1 MIIPPSISLSGK
13 VGELLMT
20 PTTEPRYNRTYI
32 CTFQQII
39 YSFHIDQKPRH
50 RMALGRVR
58 QETAMNGRT
67 SFIERLAD
75 FVVRNRIWVA
85 ILTLVA
91 AFTVFAGI
99 PNLKL
104 DTDGR
109 VFMAADNPDKM
120 LLDRFEQEFA
130 KDDNLAIIVKP
141 ADGNVFTPRTLGAVG
156 DLTEELWNLPYVRLV
171 NSITRFQNTY
181 ADGDMMVVE
190 DLVPDPQTVT
200 PKEAAAARDTALDRI
215 EIINSLISAD
225 GSATAIS
232 VIFRLPG
239 IDLVSEIPNIN
250 AEAEPLLARFRA
262 EYPEIEFKAS
272 GSVAISQ
279 AFATASQKDGET
291 LTPSML
297 VAMLLVVGIL
307 LRSVTGALLILVLA
321 ALSALVSLG
330 ALGWTRIPINSA
342 TAVAPLMVI
351 TLAVASSVHILS
363 SVRQTMQQTS
373 DRTQWARRALADHG
387 LGITVAIF
395 TTAIGFLSLNFSI
408 SPPFRQLGNM
418 VAAGM
423 VGVWIFTIFLLPGLI
438 CWLPMRQVRKAA
450 SVDRFMAWLGEFVI
464 RNQRRLLLGIPL
476 VILGFAAG
484 ISQIKL
490 EDDFLRYFDER
501 FETRRATD
509 LYEANLGGLNVL
521 EYSVDTGVESGINSV
536 AYLESLDAFA
546 SFLRDQP
553 EVSHIRILSDTIKRL
568 NMNMNGDDPA
578 FYRIPDTDEEASQ
591 YLFLYELSLGYG
603 MDLTDQINVDRSST
617 RVSAFVPFATTTQ
630 LLELDD
636 KVQAW
641 FAENAA
647 ELANP
652 VTGQTHVYTMIS
664 ARDVPSML
672 KGTTL
677 ALVFISFVIF
687 LVLRNLKLG
696 LVSLVPNLVPAA
708 MGFGL
713 WGFMVGNV
721 TLAVSIVVAMTLGIV
736 VDDTVHFILKYA
748 NARKR
753 GESAEDSVRYAFKS
767 VGMALTVTSLGL
779 VIGFAIL
786 GQSGFAVNRDMARLT
801 AITLS
806 FALFVDFL
814 FLPPLLIFLDRMKTM
829 KTSISNAASLALVAG
844 LAAALA
850 LVLPFD
856 SAKASN
862 EKGLAIAT
870 EVDNRDKG
878 WDDVSVEGEM
888 VLKNKAGNESVRKFR
903 STILE
908 AANTAEGDRSI
919 ITFSQP
925 RDVRGT
931 ALLTH
936 SKIEPEDDSQWIFL
950 PAVKRVK
957 RISSSNRTGKFVS
970 SEFSYEDLGSEEVAD
985 NDHIW
990 IEDTA
995 CAHDASL
1002 TCAAVESRPKNKKSG
1017 YSRRVSFIDLE
1028 EYRVHQIDFYNR
1040 RGDLEKTLN
1049 FEDYKQYEGQFWRAH
1064 VMIMKNHQTGK
1075 STRLSWGEY
1084 SFRQGLTDRDFTPQ
1098 GLPKAGR

>member
-1 MIIPPSISLSGK
+1 M
-13 VGELLMT
+13 
-20 PTTEPRYNRTYI
+20 
-32 CTFQQII
+32 
-39 YSFHIDQKPRH
+39 
-50 RMALGRVR
+50 
-58 QETAMNGRT
+58 
-67 SFIERLAD
+67 ERFAE
-75 FVVRNRIWVA
+75 FVVNNRIKVA
-85 ILTLVA
+85 IVTMLL
-91 AFTVFAGI
+91 AFGVFAGI

-109 VFMAADNPDKM
+109 VFMAADNPDKVR
-120 LLDRFEQEFA
+120 LDRFEQEFA
-130 KDDNLAIIVKP
+130 KDDNLAIIIVP
-141 ADGNVFTPRTLGAVG
+141 ADGEVFTPRTLGAIG
-156 DLTEELWNLPYVRLV
+156 AMTEDLWNLPYVRLV

-190 DLVPDPQTVT
+190 DLVPEPDMVT
-200 PKEAAAARDTALDRI
+200 DEDAAAARAVALDRI
-215 EIINSLISAD
+215 EIRNSLINEDA
-225 GSATAIS
+225 SATAIS

-250 AEAEPLLARFRA
+250 AEFEPLLEEYRA
-262 EYPEIEFKAS
+262 AYPDIQFKAS

-291 LTPSML
+291 LTPAML
-297 VAMLLVVGIL
+297 VAMLVIVGVL
-307 LRSVTGALLILVLA
+307 LRSATGSLLILMLA
-321 ALSALVSLG
+321 TLSALVSLG

-351 TLAVASSVHILS
+351 TLAVASSVHVLS
-363 SVRQTMQQTS
+363 SVRQTMQETA
-373 DRTQWARRALADHG
+373 DRTIWARRAIIDHG
-387 LGITVAIF
+387 LGITVAVF

-418 VAAGM
+418 VAGGM
-423 VGVWIFTIFLLPGLI
+423 IGVWVFTMFLLPGLI
-438 CWLPMRQVRKAA
+438 CWLPINQNKRAA
-450 SVDRFMAWLGEFVI
+450 SVDNFMVALGEFVI
-464 RNQRRLLLGIPL
+464 RHQKRLLVGIPV
-476 VILGFAAG
+476 VIIAFGAG

-490 EDDFLRYFDER
+490 EDDFLRYFDES
-501 FETRRATD
+501 FETRQATD
-509 LYEANLGGLNVL
+509 LYETELGGLNVL
-521 EYSVDTGVESGINSV
+521 EYSVDTGVENGINSV
-536 AYLESLDAFA
+536 EYLQTLDAL
-546 SFLRDQP
+546 SVFLRDQP
-553 EVSHIRILSDTIKRL
+553 EISHIRSLSDTIKRL
-568 NMNMNGDDPA
+568 NMNMNSDDPA
-578 FYRIPDTDEEASQ
+578 YYRIPDSDEEASQ
-591 YLFLYELSLGYG
+591 FLFLYELSLGYG

-617 RVSAFVPFATTTQ
+617 RVSAFVGYATTRQ
-630 LLELDD
+630 LIALDEKIQGWFDKNAPEL
-636 KVQAW
+636 KS
-641 FAENAA
+641 
-647 ELANP
+647 P

-672 KGTTL
+672 QGTSL

-687 LVLRNLKLG
+687 LVLRNFKLG
-696 LVSLVPNLVPAA
+696 LVSLVPNLVPAI

-713 WGFMVGNV
+713 WGYMVGNV

-753 GESAEDSVRYAFKS
+753 GDSAEDSVRYAFKS

-829 KTSISNAASLALVAG
+829 KTSTATTASLAAVTVIAASLAIMPLTGAN
-844 LAAALA
+844 
-850 LVLPFD
+850 
-856 SAKASN
+856 ASN

-878 WDDVSVEGEM
+878 WGDVTVEGEM

-908 AANTAEGDRSI
+908 AADASEGDRSI
-919 ITFSQP
+919 ITFSEP

-936 SKIEPEDDSQWIFL
+936 SKIEPDDDSQWIFL

-990 IEDTA
+990 LEDTA
-995 CAHDASL
+995 CEHDAAL
-1002 TCAAVESRPKNKKSG
+1002 TCAAVESRPKNKRSG
-1017 YSRRVSFIDLE
+1017 YSRRVSFIDLD
-1028 EYRVHQIDFYNR
+1028 EYRVHRIDFYNR
-1040 RGDLEKTLN
+1040 RGDLEKSLR
-1049 FEDYKQYEGQFWRAH
+1049 FEDYRQYEGQFWRAH
-1064 VMIMKNHQTGK
+1064 VMIMDNSQTGK
-1075 STRLSWGEY
+1075 STRLAWGDY
-1084 SFRQGLTDRDFTPQ
+1084 SFRQGLTERDFTPQ
-1098 GLPKAGR
+1098 GLPKASR

>member
-1 MIIPPSISLSGK
+1 MSG
-13 VGELLMT
+13 
-20 PTTEPRYNRTYI
+20 RN
-32 CTFQQII
+32 
-39 YSFHIDQKPRH
+39 SFVD
-50 RMALGRVR
+50 
-58 QETAMNGRT
+58 
-67 SFIERLAD
+67 RLAD
-75 FVVRNRIWVA
+75 LVVNNRIRVA
-85 ILTLVA
+85 VLTLVA
-91 AFTVFAGI
+91 AFIVFAGI

-109 VFMAADNPDKM
+109 VFMAADNPDKIV
-120 LLDRFEQEFA
+120 LDNFEQEFA

-141 ADGNVFTPRTLGAVG
+141 ADGNVFTPRTLGAIG
-156 DLTEELWNLPYVRLV
+156 ELTEELWNLPYVRLV

-200 PKEAAAARDTALDRI
+200 PEQATAARNTALDRI

-262 EYPEIEFKAS
+262 DYPEIEFKAS

-297 VAMLLVVGIL
+297 VAMLLVVGLL
-307 LRSVTGALLILVLA
+307 LRSVTGALLILVIA
-321 ALSALVSLG
+321 TLSALVSLG

-363 SVRQTMQQTS
+363 SIRQTMQETA
-373 DRTQWARRALADHG
+373 DRTTWARRALADHG

-423 VGVWIFTIFLLPGLI
+423 IGVWVFTIFLLPGLI
-438 CWLPMRQVRKAA
+438 CWLPMRQVKKAA
-450 SVDRFMAWLGEFVI
+450 SVDRLMAWLSEFVI
-464 RNQRRLLLGIPL
+464 RHQRRLLLGIPL

-509 LYEANLGGLNVL
+509 LYETNLGGLNVL

-553 EVSHIRILSDTIKRL
+553 EISHIRILSDTIKRL
-568 NMNMNGDDPA
+568 NMNMNSDDPA

-641 FAENAA
+641 FAANAP
-647 ELANP
+647 ELTSP

-677 ALVFISFVIF
+677 ALIFISFVIF

-753 GESAEDSVRYAFKS
+753 GASAEDSVRYAFKS

-829 KTSISNAASLALVAG
+829 KTSISKTASITALAG
-844 LAAALA
+844 ITCLAAALI
-850 LVLPFD
+850 LVMPVGN
-856 SAKASN
+856 AKASN

-878 WDDVSVEGEM
+878 WDDVTVEGEM

-908 AANTAEGDRSI
+908 AADASEGDRSI

-985 NDHIW
+985 NEHIW
-990 IEDTA
+990 IEDAA

-1017 YSRRVSFIDLE
+1017 YSRRVSFIDLD

-1049 FEDYKQYEGQFWRAH
+1049 FTDYQQYEGQFWRAH
-1064 VMIMKNHQTGK
+1064 IMTMKNHQTGK

>member
-1 MIIPPSISLSGK
+1 MDS
-13 VGELLMT
+13 
-20 PTTEPRYNRTYI
+20 R
-32 CTFQQII
+32 
-39 YSFHIDQKPRH
+39 
-50 RMALGRVR
+50 
-58 QETAMNGRT
+58 NG
-67 SFIERLAD
+67 FIERLAD
-75 FVVRNRIWVA
+75 FVVNNRIRVA
-85 ILTLVA
+85 VLTLIC
-91 AFTVFAGI
+91 AFAVFAGI

-109 VFMAADNPDKM
+109 VFMAADNPDKI
-120 LLDRFEQEFA
+120 LLDKFEQEFA

-141 ADGNVFTPRTLGAVG
+141 ADGNVFTPRTLGAIG
-156 DLTEELWNLPYVRLV
+156 ELTEELWNLPYVRLV

-200 PKEAAAARDTALDRI
+200 PEEAAAARDTALDRI

-239 IDLVSEIPNIN
+239 VDLVSEIPNIN
-250 AEAEPLLARFRA
+250 AEAEPLLARYRA

-321 ALSALVSLG
+321 TLSALVSLG

-363 SVRQTMQQTS
+363 SIRQTMQETP
-373 DRTQWARRALADHG
+373 DRTEWARRALADHG

-423 VGVWIFTIFLLPGLI
+423 VGVWVFTIFLLPGLI
-438 CWLPMRQVRKAA
+438 CWLPMRQIKKAA
-450 SVDRFMAWLGEFVI
+450 SVDRFMVWLGEFVI

-509 LYEANLGGLNVL
+509 LYETNLGGLNVL

-753 GESAEDSVRYAFKS
+753 GESAEDSVRHAFKS

-829 KTSISNAASLALVAG
+829 KTSISNAASLAVVAG

-850 LVLPFD
+850 LVLPFGG
-856 SAKASN
+856 AKASN

-908 AANTAEGDRSI
+908 AASTAEGDRSI

-1075 STRLSWGEY
+1075 STKLSWGEY

>member
-1 MIIPPSISLSGK
+1 MSVDI
-13 VGELLMT
+13 
-20 PTTEPRYNRTYI
+20 RY
-32 CTFQQII
+32 
-39 YSFHIDQKPRH
+39 
-50 RMALGRVR
+50 M
-58 QETAMNGRT
+58 
-67 SFIERLAD
+67 ERFAD
-75 FVVRNRIWVA
+75 FVVRNRIYTA
-85 ILTLVA
+85 IAALVL
-91 AFTVFAGI
+91 AFAVFAGI

-109 VFMAADNPDKM
+109 VFMAADNPDKI
-120 LLDRFEQEFA
+120 LLDKFEQEFA
-130 KDDNLAIIVKP
+130 KDDNLAIIVVPK
-141 ADGNVFTPRTLGAVG
+141 DGEVFTPRTLGAIG
-156 DLTEELWNLPYVRLV
+156 ALTEDLWNLPYVRLV

-190 DLVPDPQTVT
+190 DLVPEPSMVT
-200 PKEAAAARDTALDRI
+200 EDEASAARKAALDRI
-215 EIINSLISAD
+215 EIRNSLIND
-225 GSATAIS
+225 EGTATAIS

-239 IDLVSEIPNIN
+239 VDLVSEIPNIN
-250 AEAEPLLARFRA
+250 AEFEPLLAQYRA
-262 EYPEIEFKAS
+262 EYPDITFKAS

-291 LTPSML
+291 LTPAML
-297 VAMLLVVGIL
+297 VAMLLVVGVL

-321 ALSALVSLG
+321 ALSAMASLG

-342 TAVAPLMVI
+342 TAVAPLMVV
-351 TLAVASSVHILS
+351 TLAVASSVHVLS
-363 SVRQTMQQTS
+363 SIRQTMQQTA
-373 DRTQWARRALADHG
+373 DRTVWARRALADHG
-387 LGITVAIF
+387 LGITVAVF

-423 VGVWIFTIFLLPGLI
+423 IGVWIFTMFLLPGLI
-438 CWLPMRQVRKAA
+438 VWLPMRQIKEAA
-450 SVDRFMAWLGEFVI
+450 SVDRLMGRLGEFVI
-464 RNQRRLLLGIPL
+464 RNQRPLLLGIP
-476 VILGFAAG
+476 VIIIGFAIG

-490 EDDFLRYFDER
+490 EDDFLRYFDES
-501 FETRRATD
+501 FETRQATD
-509 LYEANLGGLNVL
+509 LYETELGGLNVL
-521 EYSVDTGVESGINSV
+521 EYSVDTGVENGINSV
-536 AYLESLDAFA
+536 EYLQKLDDLSA
-546 SFLRDQP
+546 FLRSQP
-553 EVSHIRILSDTIKRL
+553 EVSHIRSLSDTIKRL

-578 FYRIPDTDEEASQ
+578 SYRIPDTDEEASQ
-591 YLFLYELSLGYG
+591 FLFLYELSLGYG

-617 RVSAFVPFATTTQ
+617 RVSAFVGYATTRQ
-630 LLELDD
+630 LIALDG
-636 KVQAW
+636 KIQTW
-641 FAENAA
+641 FAENAP
-647 ELANP
+647 ELQSP

-672 KGTTL
+672 QGTSL

-696 LVSLVPNLVPAA
+696 LISLVPNLLPAV

-713 WGFMVGNV
+713 WGYMVGNV

-814 FLPPLLIFLDRMKTM
+814 FLPPLLIFIDRMKTM
-829 KTSISNAASLALVAG
+829 KITASTTATMAVLAT
-844 LAAALA
+844 LAAGIML
-850 LVLPFD
+850 LLPAD
-856 SAKASN
+856 CAHASN

-870 EVDNRDKG
+870 EVDNRDKEWG
-878 WDDVSVEGEM
+878 DVTVEGEM

-908 AANTAEGDRSI
+908 AANSAEGDKSI
-919 ITFSQP
+919 IVFSQP

-990 IEDTA
+990 LEDA
-995 CAHDASL
+995 PCEHDAGL
-1002 TCAAVESRPKNKKSG
+1002 TCAAVESRPKNKRSG
-1017 YSRRVSFIDLE
+1017 YSKRVSFIDMD
-1028 EYRVHQIDFYNR
+1028 EYRVHRIDFYNR
-1040 RGDLEKTLN
+1040 RGDLEKILS
-1049 FEDYKQYEGQFWRAH
+1049 FSDFKLYKDRYWRAQ
-1064 VMIMKNHQTGK
+1064 IMTMNNQQTGK
-1075 STRLSWGEY
+1075 STTLSWGEY
-1084 SFRQGLTDRDFTPQ
+1084 DFGQGLNDRDFTPQ
-1098 GLPKAGR
+1098 ALPKASR

>member
-1 MIIPPSISLSGK
+1 M
-13 VGELLMT
+13 
-20 PTTEPRYNRTYI
+20 
-32 CTFQQII
+32 
-39 YSFHIDQKPRH
+39 
-50 RMALGRVR
+50 
-58 QETAMNGRT
+58 
-67 SFIERLAD
+67 ERFAD
-75 FVVRNRIWVA
+75 FVVNNRIKMA
-85 ILTLVA
+85 LATLLM
-91 AFTVFAGI
+91 AFVVFAGI

-109 VFMAADNPDKM
+109 VFMASDNPDKI
-120 LLDRFEQEFA
+120 LLDNFEQEFA
-130 KDDNLAIIVKP
+130 KDDNLAIIIVPK
-141 ADGNVFTPRTLGAVG
+141 DGEVFTPRTLGAIG
-156 DLTEELWNLPYVRLV
+156 AMTEDLWNLPYVRLV

-190 DLVPDPQTVT
+190 DLVPEPSMVTVE
-200 PKEAAAARDTALDRI
+200 EAAAARAAALDRI
-215 EIINSLISAD
+215 EIRNSLINEQ
-225 GSATAIS
+225 GTATAIS

-250 AEAEPLLARFRA
+250 AEFAPLLE
-262 EYPEIEFKAS
+262 EYRTAYPDITFKAS
-272 GSVAISQ
+272 GSVAVSQ

-291 LTPSML
+291 LTPAML
-297 VAMLLVVGIL
+297 VAMLVIVGLL
-307 LRSVTGALLILVLA
+307 LRSATGSLLILILA

-351 TLAVASSVHILS
+351 TLAVASSVHVLS
-363 SVRQTMQQTS
+363 SIRQTMQETS
-373 DRTQWARRALADHG
+373 DRTIWARRALSDHG
-387 LGITVAIF
+387 LGITVAVF

-418 VAAGM
+418 VAGGM
-423 VGVWIFTIFLLPGLI
+423 IGVWIFTMFLLPGLI
-438 CWLPMRQVRKAA
+438 CWVPIRQNKGAA
-450 SVDRFMAWLGEFVI
+450 SVDRFMVALGEFVI
-464 RNQRRLLLGIPL
+464 RHQKRLLLGIP
-476 VILGFAAG
+476 VIIIGFAAG

-490 EDDFLRYFDER
+490 EDDFLRYFDES
-501 FETRRATD
+501 FETRQATD
-509 LYEANLGGLNVL
+509 LYETELGGLNVL
-521 EYSVDTGVESGINSV
+521 EYSVDTGEENGINSV
-536 AYLESLDAFA
+536 AYLTKLEDLSV
-546 SFLRDQP
+546 FLRAQP
-553 EVSHIRILSDTIKRL
+553 EVSHIRSLSDTIKRL

-578 FYRIPDTDEEASQ
+578 FYRIPETDEEASQ
-591 YLFLYELSLGYG
+591 FLFLYELSLGYG

-617 RVSAFVPFATTTQ
+617 RVSAFVGYATTRQ
-630 LLELDD
+630 LIALDHKIQD
-636 KVQAW
+636 W
-641 FAENAA
+641 FDENAP
-647 ELANP
+647 ELKAP

-672 KGTTL
+672 QGTTL

-696 LVSLVPNLVPAA
+696 IVSLVPNLLPAL

-713 WGFMVGNV
+713 WGYLVGNV

-736 VDDTVHFILKYA
+736 VDDTVHFMLKYA

-753 GESAEDSVRYAFKS
+753 GESAEDSVRHAFKS
-767 VGMALTVTSLGL
+767 VGMALTITSLGL

-829 KTSISNAASLALVAG
+829 KTNTTSTASLAVIAT
-844 LAAALA
+844 LAAAA
-850 LVLPFD
+850 LVMTL
-856 SAKASN
+856 STTAKATGDDASN

-870 EVDNRDKG
+870 EVDSRDRG
-878 WDDVSVEGEM
+878 WGDVTVEGEM

-908 AANTAEGDRSI
+908 AADASEGDRSI

-936 SKIEPEDDSQWIFL
+936 SKIEPDDDSQWIFL

-985 NDHIW
+985 NAHIW
-990 IEDTA
+990 LEDAA
-995 CAHDASL
+995 CAHDGAL
-1002 TCAAVESRPKNKKSG
+1002 TCAAVESRPKNKRSG
-1017 YSRRVSFIDLE
+1017 YSKRVSFIDLD

-1040 RGDLEKTLN
+1040 RGDLEKSLK
-1049 FEDYKQYEGQFWRAH
+1049 FQDYKQYEGQFWRAH
-1064 VMIMKNHQTGK
+1064 VMIMENTQTGK
-1075 STRLSWGEY
+1075 STRLSWGDY
-1084 SFRQGLTDRDFTPQ
+1084 SFRKGLTERDFTPQ
-1098 GLPKAGR
+1098 GLPKASR

>member
-1 MIIPPSISLSGK
+1 
-13 VGELLMT
+13 
-20 PTTEPRYNRTYI
+20 
-32 CTFQQII
+32 
-39 YSFHIDQKPRH
+39 
-50 RMALGRVR
+50 
-58 QETAMNGRT
+58 MNGRT
-67 SFIERLAD
+67 SFIGRLAD
-75 FVVRNRIWVA
+75 LVVKNRIRVA

-91 AFTVFAGI
+91 AFAVFAGI

-109 VFMAADNPDKM
+109 VFMADDNPDKI

-200 PKEAAAARDTALDRI
+200 PEEAAAARDTALDRI

-250 AEAEPLLARFRA
+250 AEAEPLLTRYRA
-262 EYPEIEFKAS
+262 DYPEIEFKAS

-321 ALSALVSLG
+321 TLSALVSLG

-373 DRTQWARRALADHG
+373 DRTEWARRALADHG

-438 CWLPMRQVRKAA
+438 CWLPMRQVKKAA

-568 NMNMNGDDPA
+568 NMNMNGDDPS
-578 FYRIPDTDEEASQ
+578 FYRIPETDEEASQ

-641 FAENAA
+641 FASNAP

-672 KGTTL
+672 QGTTL
-677 ALVFISFVIF
+677 ALIFISFVIF

-713 WGFMVGNV
+713 WGYMVGNV

-829 KTSISNAASLALVAG
+829 KPSISKAASLAVIATM
-844 LAAALA
+844 AAALTA
-850 LVLPFD
+850 MLPAGN
-856 SAKASN
+856 AKASN

-878 WDDVSVEGEM
+878 WDDVTVEGEM
-888 VLKNKAGNESVRKFR
+888 VLKNKAGNESVRKFQ

-908 AANTAEGDRSI
+908 AASASEGDRSI

-990 IEDTA
+990 IEDAA
-995 CAHDASL
+995 CAHEPSL

-1017 YSRRVSFIDLE
+1017 YSRRVSFIDLD

-1049 FEDYKQYEGQFWRAH
+1049 FEEYRQYEGQFWRAH

>member
-1 MIIPPSISLSGK
+1 MDRFAAII
-13 VGELLMT
+13 V
-20 PTTEPRYNRTYI
+20 N
-32 CTFQQII
+32 
-39 YSFHIDQKPRH
+39 
-50 RMALGRVR
+50 
-58 QETAMNGRT
+58 
-67 SFIERLAD
+67 
-75 FVVRNRIWVA
+75 NRINCAVV
-85 ILTLVA
+85 TLA
-91 AFTVFAGI
+91 LAFAVFAGI

-109 VFMAADNPDKM
+109 VFMADENPDKM

-130 KDDNLAIIVKP
+130 KDDNLAIIIKP
-141 ADGNVFTPRTLGAVG
+141 ADGEVFTPRTLGAIG
-156 DLTEELWNLPYVRLV
+156 ALTEDLWNLPYVRLV
-171 NSITRFQNTY
+171 NSITRFQNSY

-190 DLVPDPQTVT
+190 DLVPDPQMVT
-200 PKEAAAARDTALDRI
+200 AEEAARARATALDRV
-215 EIINSLISAD
+215 EIRNSLISGDA
-225 GSATAIS
+225 SATAIS

-239 IDLVSEIPNIN
+239 VDLVSEIPNIN
-250 AEAEPLLARFRA
+250 AEAEPLLERYRA
-262 EYPEIEFKAS
+262 EYPDIEFKAS

-291 LTPSML
+291 LTPAML

-307 LRSVTGALLILVLA
+307 LRTVTGSLLILVLA

-351 TLAVASSVHILS
+351 TLAVASGVHVLS
-363 SVRQTMQQTS
+363 SIRQTMQQTA
-373 DRTQWARRALADHG
+373 DRTEWARRALTDHG
-387 LGITVAIF
+387 VGITVAIF
-395 TTAIGFLSLNFSI
+395 TTGIGFLSLNFSI
-408 SPPFRQLGNM
+408 SPPFQQLGNM
-418 VAAGM
+418 VAVGM
-423 VGVWIFTIFLLPGLI
+423 IGVWIFTIFLLPGLI
-438 CWLPMRQVRKAA
+438 CWLPIKQINKAA
-450 SVDRFMAWLGEFVI
+450 SVDRLMVWLGEFVI
-464 RNQRRLLLGIPL
+464 RHQRRLLLGIP
-476 VILGFAAG
+476 VIIIGFAAG

-501 FETRRATD
+501 FETRKATD
-509 LYEANLGGLNVL
+509 LYETNLGGLNVL
-521 EYSVDTGVESGINSV
+521 EYSVDTGIESGINSV

-546 SFLRDQP
+546 EFLRAQP

-578 FYRIPDTDEEASQ
+578 FYRIPETDEEASQ

-617 RVSAFVPFATTTQ
+617 RVSAFVPFATTSQ
-630 LLELDD
+630 LLALDD
-636 KVQAW
+636 RIQEW
-641 FAENAA
+641 FTANTP
-647 ELANP
+647 ELTSP

-687 LVLRNLKLG
+687 LVLRNFKLG

-713 WGFMVGNV
+713 WGYMVGNV

-753 GESAEDSVRYAFKS
+753 GDSAEDSVRYAFKS

-829 KTSISNAASLALVAG
+829 KTSSTTTAALAVIAG
-844 LAAALA
+844 LAMALA
-850 LVLPFD
+850 LLTP
-856 SAKASN
+856 SGGAKASA

-870 EVDNRDKG
+870 EVDNRDRG
-878 WDDVSVEGEM
+878 WGDVTVEGEM

-908 AANTAEGDRSI
+908 AEDSAEGDQSI
-919 ITFSQP
+919 ITFSKP

-936 SKIEPEDDSQWIFL
+936 SKIEPDDDSQWIFL

-990 IEDTA
+990 LEDAA
-995 CAHDASL
+995 CARDAAL

-1017 YSRRVSFIDLE
+1017 YSKRVSFIDLA
-1028 EYRVHQIDFYNR
+1028 EYRVQRIDFYNR
-1040 RGDLEKTLN
+1040 RGDLEKTLE
-1049 FEDYKQYEGQFWRAH
+1049 FQDYRQYEGQFWRAH
-1064 VMIMKNHQTGK
+1064 VMVMKNHQTGK
-1075 STRLSWGEY
+1075 STRLSWGDY
-1084 SFRQGLTDRDFTPQ
+1084 NFRQGLTARDFTPQ

>member
-1 MIIPPSISLSGK
+1 M
-13 VGELLMT
+13 
-20 PTTEPRYNRTYI
+20 
-32 CTFQQII
+32 
-39 YSFHIDQKPRH
+39 
-50 RMALGRVR
+50 
-58 QETAMNGRT
+58 
-67 SFIERLAD
+67 ERLAA
-75 FVVRNRIWVA
+75 FVVSNRIKFA
-85 ILTLVA
+85 IATMVL
-91 AFTVFAGI
+91 AFAVFAGI

-109 VFMAADNPDKM
+109 VFMADNNPDKM

-141 ADGNVFTPRTLGAVG
+141 ADGEVFTPRTLGAIG
-156 DLTEELWNLPYVRLV
+156 ALTEELWNLPYVRLV

-200 PKEAAAARDTALDRI
+200 AEEAAAARATALDRV

-239 IDLVSEIPNIN
+239 TDLAAEIPNIN
-250 AEAEPLLARFRA
+250 AEADPLLARYRA
-262 EYPEIEFKAS
+262 EFPDIEFKAS

-291 LTPSML
+291 LTPAML

-307 LRSVTGALLILVLA
+307 LRTVTGSLLILVLA
-321 ALSALVSLG
+321 SLSALVSLG

-351 TLAVASSVHILS
+351 TLAVASSVHVLS
-363 SVRQTMQQTS
+363 SIRQTMQQTA
-373 DRTQWARRALADHG
+373 DRTEWARRALTDHG

-395 TTAIGFLSLNFSI
+395 TTAVGFLSLNFSI
-408 SPPFRQLGNM
+408 SPPFQQLGNM

-423 VGVWIFTIFLLPGLI
+423 IGIWIFTIFLLPGLI
-438 CWLPMRQVRKAA
+438 CWLPIRQVQKAA
-450 SVDRFMAWLGEFVI
+450 SVDRFMVWLGEFVI
-464 RNQRRLLLGIPL
+464 RHQRRLLIGIP
-476 VILGFAAG
+476 VIIIGFAAG

-501 FETRRATD
+501 FETRQATD
-509 LYEANLGGLNVL
+509 LYETDLGGLNVL
-521 EYSVDTGVESGINSV
+521 EYSVDTGVESGVNSV

-546 SFLRDQP
+546 TFLRAQP
-553 EVSHIRILSDTIKRL
+553 EISHIRILSDTIKRL

-578 FYRIPDTDEEASQ
+578 FYRIPETDEEASQ

-603 MDLTDQINVDRSST
+603 MDLTDQINVSRSST
-617 RVSAFVPFATTTQ
+617 RVSAFVPFATTSQ
-630 LLELDD
+630 LLALDD
-636 KVQAW
+636 RIQDW
-641 FAENAA
+641 FAANAPD
-647 ELANP
+647 LTSP

-708 MGFGL
+708 MGFAL
-713 WGFMVGNV
+713 WGYMVGNV

-753 GESAEDSVRYAFKS
+753 GETAEDAVRHAFKS

-829 KTSISNAASLALVAG
+829 KTSATTTATLAIIAG
-844 LAAALA
+844 LAALLALA
-850 LVLPFD
+850 APSSV
-856 SAKASN
+856 ARASE

-870 EVDNRDKG
+870 EVDNRDRG
-878 WDDVSVEGEM
+878 WGDVTVEGEM
-888 VLKNKAGNESVRKFR
+888 VLKNKAGNESVRRFR

-919 ITFSQP
+919 ITFSKP

-950 PAVKRVK
+950 PAIKRVK

-990 IEDTA
+990 LEDSA
-995 CAHDASL
+995 CAHDAAL

-1017 YSRRVSFIDLE
+1017 YSKRVSFIDLT

-1040 RGDLEKTLN
+1040 RGDLEKTLE
-1049 FEDYKQYEGQFWRAH
+1049 FQDYRQYENQFWRAH
-1064 VMIMKNHQTGK
+1064 VMVMQNHQTGK
-1075 STRLSWGEY
+1075 LTRLSWGDY
-1084 SFRQGLTDRDFTPQ
+1084 NFRQNLTERDFTPQ

>member
-1 MIIPPSISLSGK
+1 MERFAEFVVNNRIK
-13 VGELLMT
+13 VAIVTMLL
-20 PTTEPRYNRTYI
+20 
-32 CTFQQII
+32 
-39 YSFHIDQKPRH
+39 
-50 RMALGRVR
+50 ALG
-58 QETAMNGRT
+58 
-67 SFIERLAD
+67 
-75 FVVRNRIWVA
+75 
-85 ILTLVA
+85 
-91 AFTVFAGI
+91 VFAGI

-109 VFMAADNPDKM
+109 VFMAADNPDKIR
-120 LLDRFEQEFA
+120 LDRFEQEFA
-130 KDDNLAIIVKP
+130 KDDNLAIIIVP
-141 ADGNVFTPRTLGAVG
+141 ADGEVFTPRTLGAIG
-156 DLTEELWNLPYVRLV
+156 AMTEDLWNLPYVRLV

-190 DLVPDPQTVT
+190 DLVPEPDMVT
-200 PKEAAAARDTALDRI
+200 NDEAAAARAVALDRI
-215 EIINSLISAD
+215 EISNSLINEEA
-225 GSATAIS
+225 SATAIS

-250 AEAEPLLARFRA
+250 AEFEPLLEEYRA
-262 EYPEIEFKAS
+262 AYPDIQFKAS

-291 LTPSML
+291 LTPAML
-297 VAMLLVVGIL
+297 VAMLFIVGVL
-307 LRSVTGALLILVLA
+307 LRSAIGSLLILVLA
-321 ALSALVSLG
+321 TLSALVSLG

-351 TLAVASSVHILS
+351 TLAVASSVHVLS
-363 SVRQTMQQTS
+363 SVRQTMQETA
-373 DRTQWARRALADHG
+373 DRTVWARRAIIDHG
-387 LGITVAIF
+387 LGITVAVF

-418 VAAGM
+418 VAGGM
-423 VGVWIFTIFLLPGLI
+423 IGVWVFTMFLLPGLI
-438 CWLPMRQVRKAA
+438 CWLPIKQNKRTA
-450 SVDRFMAWLGEFVI
+450 SIDNLMVALGEFVI
-464 RNQRRLLLGIPL
+464 RHQKRLLVGIPV
-476 VILGFAAG
+476 VIIAFGAG

-490 EDDFLRYFDER
+490 EDDFLRYFDES
-501 FETRRATD
+501 FETRQATD
-509 LYEANLGGLNVL
+509 LYETELGGLNVL
-521 EYSVDTGVESGINSV
+521 EYSVDTGVENGINSV
-536 AYLESLDAFA
+536 EYLQTLDAL
-546 SFLRDQP
+546 SVFLRDQP
-553 EVSHIRILSDTIKRL
+553 EITHIRSLSDTIKRL
-568 NMNMNGDDPA
+568 NMNMNSDDPA
-578 FYRIPDTDEEASQ
+578 YYRIPDSDEEASQ
-591 YLFLYELSLGYG
+591 FLFLYELSLGYG

-617 RVSAFVPFATTTQ
+617 RVSAFVDYATTRQ
-630 LLELDD
+630 LIALDEKIQGWFDKNAPEL
-636 KVQAW
+636 KS
-641 FAENAA
+641 
-647 ELANP
+647 P

-672 KGTTL
+672 QGTSL

-696 LVSLVPNLVPAA
+696 LVSLVPNLVPAI

-713 WGFMVGNV
+713 WGYMVGNV

-753 GESAEDSVRYAFKS
+753 GDSAEDSVRYAFKS

-829 KTSISNAASLALVAG
+829 KTSTATNASLSAVAVIAASFAIMPLTGAN
-844 LAAALA
+844 
-850 LVLPFD
+850 
-856 SAKASN
+856 ASN

-878 WDDVSVEGEM
+878 WGDMTVEGEM

-908 AANTAEGDRSI
+908 AADASEGDRSI
-919 ITFSQP
+919 ITFSEP

-936 SKIEPEDDSQWIFL
+936 SKIEPDDDSQWIFL

-990 IEDTA
+990 LEDAA
-995 CAHDASL
+995 CEHDAAL
-1002 TCAAVESRPKNKKSG
+1002 TCAAVESRPKNKRSG
-1017 YSRRVSFIDLE
+1017 YSRRVSFVDLE
-1028 EYRVHQIDFYNR
+1028 EYRVHRIDFYNR
-1040 RGDLEKTLN
+1040 RGDLEKSLR
-1049 FEDYKQYEGQFWRAH
+1049 FEDYRQYEGQFWRAH
-1064 VMIMKNHQTGK
+1064 VMIMNNNQTGK
-1075 STRLSWGEY
+1075 STRLAWGDY
-1084 SFRQGLTDRDFTPQ
+1084 SFRQGLTERDFTPQ
-1098 GLPKAGR
+1098 GLPKASR

>member
-1 MIIPPSISLSGK
+1 
-13 VGELLMT
+13 
-20 PTTEPRYNRTYI
+20 
-32 CTFQQII
+32 
-39 YSFHIDQKPRH
+39 
-50 RMALGRVR
+50 
-58 QETAMNGRT
+58 MNGRT

-250 AEAEPLLARFRA
+250 AEAEPLWRAFRA

-568 NMNMNGDDPA
+568 NMNMNGDDPS
-578 FYRIPDTDEEASQ
+578 FYRIPETDEEASQ

-641 FAENAA
+641 FAANAP

-677 ALVFISFVIF
+677 ALIFISFVIF

-713 WGFMVGNV
+713 WGYMVGNV

-829 KTSISNAASLALVAG
+829 KTSISNAASLAVIAIVAT
-844 LAAALA
+844 ALA
-850 LVLPFD
+850 VMLPAG
-856 SAKASN
+856 SARASN

-878 WDDVSVEGEM
+878 WDDVTVEGEM

-908 AANTAEGDRSI
+908 AASASEGDRSI

-990 IEDTA
+990 IEDAA
-995 CAHDASL
+995 CAHESSL

-1017 YSRRVSFIDLE
+1017 YSRRVSFIDLD
-1028 EYRVHQIDFYNR
+1028 EYRVHRIDFYNR

-1049 FEDYKQYEGQFWRAH
+1049 FEDYRQYEGQFWRAH
-1064 VMIMKNHQTGK
+1064 VMVMKNHQTGK
-1075 STRLSWGEY
+1075 STKLSWGEY

-1098 GLPKAGR
+1098 GLPKASR

>member
-1 MIIPPSISLSGK
+1 M
-13 VGELLMT
+13 
-20 PTTEPRYNRTYI
+20 
-32 CTFQQII
+32 
-39 YSFHIDQKPRH
+39 
-50 RMALGRVR
+50 
-58 QETAMNGRT
+58 
-67 SFIERLAD
+67 ERFAE
-75 FVVRNRIWVA
+75 FVVNNRIKVA
-85 ILTLVA
+85 IVTMLL
-91 AFTVFAGI
+91 AFGVFAGI

-109 VFMAADNPDKM
+109 VFMAADNPDKIR
-120 LLDRFEQEFA
+120 LDRFEQEFA
-130 KDDNLAIIVKP
+130 KDDNLAIIIVP
-141 ADGNVFTPRTLGAVG
+141 ANGEVFTPRTLGAVG
-156 DLTEELWNLPYVRLV
+156 AMTEDLWNLPYVRLV

-190 DLVPDPQTVT
+190 DLVPEPDMVT
-200 PKEAAAARDTALDRI
+200 DEEAAAARAVALDRI
-215 EIINSLISAD
+215 EIRNSLINEDA
-225 GSATAIS
+225 SATAIS

-250 AEAEPLLARFRA
+250 AEFEPLLKEYRA
-262 EYPEIEFKAS
+262 AYPDIQFKAS

-291 LTPSML
+291 LTPAML
-297 VAMLLVVGIL
+297 VAMLFIVGVL
-307 LRSVTGALLILVLA
+307 LRSATGSLLILVLA
-321 ALSALVSLG
+321 TLSALVSLG

-351 TLAVASSVHILS
+351 TLAVASSVHVLS
-363 SVRQTMQQTS
+363 SVRQTMQETA
-373 DRTQWARRALADHG
+373 DRTVWARRAIIDHG
-387 LGITVAIF
+387 LGITVAVF

-418 VAAGM
+418 VAGGM
-423 VGVWIFTIFLLPGLI
+423 VGVWVFTMFLLPGLI
-438 CWLPMRQVRKAA
+438 CWLPIKQNKHAA
-450 SVDRFMAWLGEFVI
+450 SVDNFMVALGEFVI
-464 RNQRRLLLGIPL
+464 RHQKRLLVGIPV
-476 VILGFAAG
+476 VIIAFGAG

-490 EDDFLRYFDER
+490 EDDFLRYFDES
-501 FETRRATD
+501 FETRQATD
-509 LYEANLGGLNVL
+509 LYETELGGLNVL
-521 EYSVDTGVESGINSV
+521 EYSVDTGVENGINSV
-536 AYLESLDAFA
+536 EYLQTLDAL
-546 SFLRDQP
+546 SVFLRDQP
-553 EVSHIRILSDTIKRL
+553 EISHIRSLSDTIKRL
-568 NMNMNGDDPA
+568 NMNMNSDDPA
-578 FYRIPDTDEEASQ
+578 YYRIPDSDEEASQ
-591 YLFLYELSLGYG
+591 FLFHYELSHGYG

-617 RVSAFVPFATTTQ
+617 RVSAFVDYATTRQ
-630 LLELDD
+630 LIALDEKIQGWFDKNAPEL
-636 KVQAW
+636 KS
-641 FAENAA
+641 
-647 ELANP
+647 P

-672 KGTTL
+672 QGTSL

-696 LVSLVPNLVPAA
+696 LVSLVPNLVPAI

-713 WGFMVGNV
+713 WGYMVGNV

-753 GESAEDSVRYAFKS
+753 GDSAEDSVRYAFKS

-829 KTSISNAASLALVAG
+829 NTSTATTASLAAVTV
-844 LAAALA
+844 LAASFAIMPLTGA
-850 LVLPFD
+850 N
-856 SAKASN
+856 ASN

-878 WDDVSVEGEM
+878 WGDVTVEGEM

-908 AANTAEGDRSI
+908 AADASEGDRSI
-919 ITFSQP
+919 ITFSEP

-936 SKIEPEDDSQWIFL
+936 SKIEPDDDSQWIFL

-990 IEDTA
+990 LEDAA
-995 CAHDASL
+995 CEHDAAL
-1002 TCAAVESRPKNKKSG
+1002 TCAAVESRPKNKRSG
-1017 YSRRVSFIDLE
+1017 YSRRVSFIDLD
-1028 EYRVHQIDFYNR
+1028 EYRVHRIDFYNR
-1040 RGDLEKTLN
+1040 RGDLEKSLR
-1049 FEDYKQYEGQFWRAH
+1049 FEDYRQYEGQFWRAH
-1064 VMIMKNHQTGK
+1064 VMIMDNSQTGK
-1075 STRLSWGEY
+1075 STRLAWGDY
-1084 SFRQGLTDRDFTPQ
+1084 SFRQGLTERDFTPQ
-1098 GLPKAGR
+1098 GLPKASR

>member
-1 MIIPPSISLSGK
+1 M
-13 VGELLMT
+13 
-20 PTTEPRYNRTYI
+20 
-32 CTFQQII
+32 
-39 YSFHIDQKPRH
+39 
-50 RMALGRVR
+50 
-58 QETAMNGRT
+58 
-67 SFIERLAD
+67 ERFAE
-75 FVVRNRIWVA
+75 FVVNNRIKVA
-85 ILTLVA
+85 IVTMLL
-91 AFTVFAGI
+91 AFGVFAGI

-109 VFMAADNPDKM
+109 VFMAADNPDKIR
-120 LLDRFEQEFA
+120 LDRFEQEFA
-130 KDDNLAIIVKP
+130 KDDNLAIIIVP
-141 ADGNVFTPRTLGAVG
+141 ADGEVFTPRTLGAIG
-156 DLTEELWNLPYVRLV
+156 AMTEDLWNLPYVRLV

-190 DLVPDPQTVT
+190 DLVPEPDMVT
-200 PKEAAAARDTALDRI
+200 DEDAAAARAVALDRI
-215 EIINSLISAD
+215 EIRNSLINEDA
-225 GSATAIS
+225 SATAIS

-250 AEAEPLLARFRA
+250 AEFEPLLEKYRA
-262 EYPEIEFKAS
+262 AYPDIQFKAS

-291 LTPSML
+291 LTPAML
-297 VAMLLVVGIL
+297 VAMLVIVGVL
-307 LRSVTGALLILVLA
+307 LRSATGSLLILILA
-321 ALSALVSLG
+321 TLSALVSLG

-351 TLAVASSVHILS
+351 TLAVASSVHVLS
-363 SVRQTMQQTS
+363 SVRQTMQETA
-373 DRTQWARRALADHG
+373 DRTVWARRAIIDHG
-387 LGITVAIF
+387 LGISVAVF

-418 VAAGM
+418 VAGGM
-423 VGVWIFTIFLLPGLI
+423 IGVWIFTMFLLPGLI
-438 CWLPMRQVRKAA
+438 CWLPIKQNKRTA
-450 SVDRFMAWLGEFVI
+450 SVDSFMVALGEFVI
-464 RNQRRLLLGIPL
+464 RHQKRLLIGIPV
-476 VILGFAAG
+476 VIIAFGAG

-490 EDDFLRYFDER
+490 EDDFLRYFDES
-501 FETRRATD
+501 FETRQATD
-509 LYEANLGGLNVL
+509 LYETELGGLNVL
-521 EYSVDTGVESGINSV
+521 EYSVDTGVENGINSV
-536 AYLESLDAFA
+536 EYLQTLNDLST
-546 SFLRDQP
+546 FLRDQP
-553 EVSHIRILSDTIKRL
+553 EISHIRSLSDTIKRL
-568 NMNMNGDDPA
+568 NMNMNSDDPA
-578 FYRIPDTDEEASQ
+578 YYRIPESDEEASQ
-591 YLFLYELSLGYG
+591 FLFLYELSLGYG

-617 RVSAFVPFATTTQ
+617 RVSAFVGYATTRQ
-630 LLELDD
+630 LIALDE
-636 KVQAW
+636 KIQSW
-641 FAENAA
+641 FSENAP
-647 ELANP
+647 ELKSP

-672 KGTTL
+672 QGTSL

-687 LVLRNLKLG
+687 LVLRNFKLG
-696 LVSLVPNLVPAA
+696 LVSLVPNLVPAI

-713 WGFMVGNV
+713 WGYMVGNV

-753 GESAEDSVRYAFKS
+753 GDSAEDSVRYAFKS

-829 KTSISNAASLALVAG
+829 KTSTATTASLAAVAVIAASLAIIPMTGAN
-844 LAAALA
+844 
-850 LVLPFD
+850 
-856 SAKASN
+856 ASN

-870 EVDNRDKG
+870 EVDSRDKG
-878 WDDVSVEGEM
+878 WGDVTVEGEM

-908 AANTAEGDRSI
+908 AADAFEGDRSI
-919 ITFSQP
+919 ITFSEP

-936 SKIEPEDDSQWIFL
+936 SKIEPDDDSQWIFL

-990 IEDTA
+990 LEDAA
-995 CAHDASL
+995 CEHDASL
-1002 TCAAVESRPKNKKSG
+1002 TCAAVESRPKNKRSG
-1017 YSRRVSFIDLE
+1017 YSRRVSFIDLD
-1028 EYRVHQIDFYNR
+1028 EYRVHRIDFYNR
-1040 RGDLEKTLN
+1040 RGDLEKSLR
-1049 FEDYKQYEGQFWRAH
+1049 FEDYRQYEGQFWRAH
-1064 VMIMKNHQTGK
+1064 VMIMDNSQTGK
-1075 STRLSWGEY
+1075 STRLAWGDY
-1084 SFRQGLTDRDFTPQ
+1084 SFRQGLTERDFTPQ
-1098 GLPKAGR
+1098 GLPKASR

>member
-1 MIIPPSISLSGK
+1 M
-13 VGELLMT
+13 
-20 PTTEPRYNRTYI
+20 
-32 CTFQQII
+32 
-39 YSFHIDQKPRH
+39 
-50 RMALGRVR
+50 
-58 QETAMNGRT
+58 
-67 SFIERLAD
+67 ERFAE
-75 FVVRNRIWVA
+75 FVVNNRIKVA
-85 ILTLVA
+85 IVTMLL
-91 AFTVFAGI
+91 AFGVFAGI

-109 VFMAADNPDKM
+109 VFMAADNPDKVR
-120 LLDRFEQEFA
+120 LDRFEQEFA
-130 KDDNLAIIVKP
+130 KDDNLAIIIVP
-141 ADGNVFTPRTLGAVG
+141 ADGEVFTPRTLGAIG
-156 DLTEELWNLPYVRLV
+156 AMTEDLWNLPYVRLV

-190 DLVPDPQTVT
+190 DLVPEPDMVT
-200 PKEAAAARDTALDRI
+200 DEDAAAARAVALDRI
-215 EIINSLISAD
+215 EIRNSLINEDA
-225 GSATAIS
+225 SATAIS

-250 AEAEPLLARFRA
+250 AEFEPLLEEYRA
-262 EYPEIEFKAS
+262 AYPDIQFKAS

-291 LTPSML
+291 LTPAML
-297 VAMLLVVGIL
+297 VAMLVIVGVL
-307 LRSVTGALLILVLA
+307 LRSATGSLLILMLA
-321 ALSALVSLG
+321 TLSALVSLG

-351 TLAVASSVHILS
+351 TLAVASSVHVLS
-363 SVRQTMQQTS
+363 SVRQTMQETA
-373 DRTQWARRALADHG
+373 DRTIWARRAIIDHG
-387 LGITVAIF
+387 LGITVAVF

-418 VAAGM
+418 VAGGM
-423 VGVWIFTIFLLPGLI
+423 IGVWVFTMFLLPGLI
-438 CWLPMRQVRKAA
+438 CWLPIKQNKRTA
-450 SVDRFMAWLGEFVI
+450 SVDSFMVALGEFVI
-464 RNQRRLLLGIPL
+464 RHQKRLLVGIPV
-476 VILGFAAG
+476 VIIAFGAG

-490 EDDFLRYFDER
+490 EDDFLRYFDES
-501 FETRRATD
+501 FKTRQATD
-509 LYEANLGGLNVL
+509 LYETELGGLNVL
-521 EYSVDTGVESGINSV
+521 EYSVDTGVENGINSV
-536 AYLESLDAFA
+536 EYLQTLDAL
-546 SFLRDQP
+546 SVFLRDQP
-553 EVSHIRILSDTIKRL
+553 EISHIRSLSDTIKRL
-568 NMNMNGDDPA
+568 NMNMNSDDPTY
-578 FYRIPDTDEEASQ
+578 YRIPDSDEEASQ
-591 YLFLYELSLGYG
+591 FLFLYELSLGYG

-617 RVSAFVPFATTTQ
+617 RVSAFVGYATTRQ
-630 LLELDD
+630 LIALDEKIQGWFD
-636 KVQAW
+636 K
-641 FAENAA
+641 NAPK
-647 ELANP
+647 LKSP

-672 KGTTL
+672 QGTSL

-687 LVLRNLKLG
+687 LVLRNFKLG
-696 LVSLVPNLVPAA
+696 LVSLVPNLVPAI

-713 WGFMVGNV
+713 WGYMVGNV

-753 GESAEDSVRYAFKS
+753 GDSAEDSVRYAFKS

-829 KTSISNAASLALVAG
+829 KTSTATTASLTAVAVIAASFAIMPVTGAN
-844 LAAALA
+844 
-850 LVLPFD
+850 
-856 SAKASN
+856 ASN

-878 WDDVSVEGEM
+878 WGDVTVEGEM

-908 AANTAEGDRSI
+908 AADASEGDRSI
-919 ITFSQP
+919 ITFSEP

-936 SKIEPEDDSQWIFL
+936 SKIEPDDDSQWIFL

-990 IEDTA
+990 LEDTA
-995 CAHDASL
+995 CEHDAAL
-1002 TCAAVESRPKNKKSG
+1002 TCAAVESRPKNKRSG
-1017 YSRRVSFIDLE
+1017 YSRRVSFIDLD
-1028 EYRVHQIDFYNR
+1028 EYRVHRIDFYNR
-1040 RGDLEKTLN
+1040 RGDLEKSLR
-1049 FEDYKQYEGQFWRAH
+1049 FEDYRQYEGQFWRAH
-1064 VMIMKNHQTGK
+1064 VMIMDNSQTGK
-1075 STRLSWGEY
+1075 STRLAWGDY
-1084 SFRQGLTDRDFTPQ
+1084 SFRQGLTERDFTPQ
-1098 GLPKAGR
+1098 GLPKASR

>member
-1 MIIPPSISLSGK
+1 M
-13 VGELLMT
+13 
-20 PTTEPRYNRTYI
+20 
-32 CTFQQII
+32 
-39 YSFHIDQKPRH
+39 
-50 RMALGRVR
+50 
-58 QETAMNGRT
+58 
-67 SFIERLAD
+67 ERFAD
-75 FVVRNRIWVA
+75 FVVNNRIKMA
-85 ILTLVA
+85 LATLLM
-91 AFTVFAGI
+91 AFVVFAGI

-109 VFMAADNPDKM
+109 VFMASDNPDKI
-120 LLDRFEQEFA
+120 LLDNFEQEFA
-130 KDDNLAIIVKP
+130 KDDNLAIIIVPK
-141 ADGNVFTPRTLGAVG
+141 DGEVFTPRTLGAIG
-156 DLTEELWNLPYVRLV
+156 AMTEDLWNLPYVRLV

-190 DLVPDPQTVT
+190 DLVPEPSMVTVE
-200 PKEAAAARDTALDRI
+200 EAAAARAAALDRI
-215 EIINSLISAD
+215 EIRNSLINEQ
-225 GSATAIS
+225 GTATAIS

-250 AEAEPLLARFRA
+250 AEFAPLLEEYRA
-262 EYPEIEFKAS
+262 AYPDITFKAS
-272 GSVAISQ
+272 GSVAVSQ

-291 LTPSML
+291 LTPAMV
-297 VAMLLVVGIL
+297 VAMLVIVGLL
-307 LRSVTGALLILVLA
+307 LRSATGSLLILILA

-351 TLAVASSVHILS
+351 TLAVASSVHVLS
-363 SVRQTMQQTS
+363 SIRQTMQETS
-373 DRTQWARRALADHG
+373 DRTIWARRALSDHG
-387 LGITVAIF
+387 LGITVAVF

-418 VAAGM
+418 VAGGM
-423 VGVWIFTIFLLPGLI
+423 IGVWIFTMFLLPGLI
-438 CWLPMRQVRKAA
+438 CWVPIRQNKGAA
-450 SVDRFMAWLGEFVI
+450 SVDRFMVALGEFVI
-464 RNQRRLLLGIPL
+464 RHQKRLLLGIP
-476 VILGFAAG
+476 VIIIGFAAG

-490 EDDFLRYFDER
+490 EDDFLRYFDES
-501 FETRRATD
+501 FETRQATD
-509 LYEANLGGLNVL
+509 LYETELGGLNVL
-521 EYSVDTGVESGINSV
+521 EYSVDTGEENGINSV
-536 AYLESLDAFA
+536 AYLTKLEDLSV
-546 SFLRDQP
+546 FLRAQP
-553 EVSHIRILSDTIKRL
+553 EVSHIRSLSDTIKRL

-578 FYRIPDTDEEASQ
+578 FYRIPETDEEASQ
-591 YLFLYELSLGYG
+591 FLFLYELSLGYG

-617 RVSAFVPFATTTQ
+617 RVSAFVGYATTRQ
-630 LLELDD
+630 LIALDHKIQD
-636 KVQAW
+636 W
-641 FAENAA
+641 FDENAP
-647 ELANP
+647 ELKAP

-672 KGTTL
+672 QGTTL

-696 LVSLVPNLVPAA
+696 IVSLVPNLLPAL

-713 WGFMVGNV
+713 WGYLVGNV

-736 VDDTVHFILKYA
+736 VDDTVHFMLKYA

-753 GESAEDSVRYAFKS
+753 GESAEDSVRHAFKS
-767 VGMALTVTSLGL
+767 VGMALTITSLGL

-829 KTSISNAASLALVAG
+829 KTNTTSTASLAVIAT
-844 LAAALA
+844 LAAAA
-850 LVLPFD
+850 LVMTL
-856 SAKASN
+856 STTAKATGDDASN

-870 EVDNRDKG
+870 EVDSRDRG
-878 WDDVSVEGEM
+878 WGDVTVEGEM

-908 AANTAEGDRSI
+908 AADTSEGDRSI

-936 SKIEPEDDSQWIFL
+936 SKIEPDDDSQWIFL

-985 NDHIW
+985 NAHIW
-990 IEDTA
+990 LEDAA
-995 CAHDASL
+995 CAHDGAL
-1002 TCAAVESRPKNKKSG
+1002 TCAAVESRPKNKRSG
-1017 YSRRVSFIDLE
+1017 YSKRVSFIDLD

-1040 RGDLEKTLN
+1040 RGDLEKSLK
-1049 FEDYKQYEGQFWRAH
+1049 FQDYKQYEGQFWRAH
-1064 VMIMKNHQTGK
+1064 VMIMENTQTGK
-1075 STRLSWGEY
+1075 STRLSWGDY
-1084 SFRQGLTDRDFTPQ
+1084 SFREGLTERDFTPQ
-1098 GLPKAGR
+1098 GLPKASR